1 MQKIERLTLLLN
13 NTSIPLQTTLLS
25 LQDSLPLTC
34 SRAGTCCHGNLVRLN
49 PWELAQLAQAKKMS
63 TEDFRVKHTLA
74 GGSVLNFNGKPNQT
88 GKTSCG
94 LYEEGI
100 GCSVHPARPL
110 ACRLFPLGRQIQNEK
125 AEYIF
130 EGTHFPCLN
139 ECPEVVDLPHL
150 TVENY
155 LAGQETKTFE
165 HAQDEYMEVM
175 QNLADISFAL
185 LLDTGLA
192 ESGDTKTLSAWR
204 RFGTMNIDSL
214 MEHISPEWLDVL
226 MIPDMGAAND
236 PITFARSHNEIIQT
250 KAQETFGIL
259 SSLESVRKAAEL
271 CMAMALFLAHALG
284 ADAKGLSEHWIEI
297 AKSNGARE

>member
-1 MQKIERLTLLLN
+1 LN
-13 NTSIPLQTTLLS
+13 NTLVPLQTTLLS

-49 PWELAQLAQAKKMS
+49 PWELAQLAQAKNMS
-63 TEDFRVKHTLA
+63 VKDFRAKHTLA
-74 GGSVLNFNGKPNQT
+74 GGSILNFNGKPNHT

-94 LYEEGI
+94 LYAEGV

-150 TVENY
+150 TVANY
-155 LAGQETKTFE
+155 LAGQETKAFE

-192 ESGDTKTLSAWR
+192 ESGDVKTLSAWR

-214 MEHISPEWLDVL
+214 MEQISQEWLDIL
-226 MIPDMGAAND
+226 ILPDLNDLIHD
-236 PITFARSHNEIIQT
+236 PITFARTHNEIIQT
-250 KAQETFGIL
+250 KGQETFGAF
-259 SSLESVRKAAEL
+259 SSLEAVREAAEL
-271 CMAMALFLAHALG
+271 SMAMGLFLAHVLG
-284 ADAKGLSEHWIEI
+284 ADAKDLSEHWIEI
-297 AKSNGARE
+297 AKSNGAKE